1 MTKFIALFYTMLAM
15 LLIAVVSYSMQKS
28 EEKSIPSYTIGVVLK
43 AMDSEHWLS
52 VRSGMTEA
60 AQQKNMRLIV
70 ITAEN
75 ETAFD
80 EQNKIIDDLLNN
92 GIDALIVSPTNI
104 NHTKGFVDAAQS
116 KNIPVFSID
125 EEIDG
130 ISYIGSNNYAIGEMA
145 AEFMSKN
152 LPKGAE
158 VSVISGSANQNA
170 HIQRTK
176 GFSDYIN
183 NETSLRIGKKM
194 AAETQYRQAMTQA
207 EKLLSERPN
216 TRGIFVTSAIMTL
229 GVIEATENLMIVG
242 VDTQNDALMAVK
254 NGKINALIS
263 QDGHE
268 SGKLAIEIVAAH
280 LNGQPPEK
288 YNFISNELITAE
300 NPSKKLANDADLDIN
315 FKQATVLMII
325 PKNWRQREEILT
337 ETERENFLS
346 AFEEMAINSCR
357 NSTKTLIFVS
367 NRDGFFHWGMI
378 AEKFNQESAE
388 RLKNFAKLYFN
399 LELTNNAL

>member
-1 MTKFIALFYTMLAM
+1 MTKFIALFYAMLAM

-28 EEKSIPSYTIGVVLK
+28 EEKPQKSYTIGVVLK

-104 NHTKGFVDAAQS
+104 NHTQEFIDAAQI

-125 EEIDG
+125 EEISE
-130 ISYIGSNNYAIGEMA
+130 IPYIGSNNYAIGEMA
-145 AEFMSKN
+145 AAFMAKN
-152 LPKGAE
+152 LPDGAE

-170 HIQRTK
+170 HIQRTA
-176 GFSDYIN
+176 GFVDYIEKN
-183 NETSLRIGKKM
+183 SALKIGATM
-194 AAETQYRQAMTQA
+194 AAETQYRQAMRQA
-207 EKLLSERPN
+207 EKLLRERPN
-216 TRGIFVTSAIMTL
+216 TRGIFISSAIMTL
-229 GVIEATENLMIVG
+229 GVIEVAENLIIVG
-242 VDTQNDALMAVK
+242 VDTQNDAINAIK
-254 NGKINALIS
+254 NGKIDALIS

-280 LNGQPPEK
+280 LNNQPVEK

-300 NPSKKLANDADLDIN
+300 NA
-315 FKQATVLMII
+315 
-325 PKNWRQREEILT
+325 EE
-337 ETERENFLS
+337 FL
-346 AFEEMAINSCR
+346 
-357 NSTKTLIFVS
+357 L
-367 NRDGFFHWGMI
+367 
-378 AEKFNQESAE
+378 QED
-388 RLKNFAKLYFN
+388 F
-399 LELTNNAL
+399 

>member
-1 MTKFIALFYTMLAM
+1 MTKFIALFYAMLAM

-28 EEKSIPSYTIGVVLK
+28 EEKPQKSYTIGVVLK

-92 GIDALIVSPTNI
+92 GVSPTNI
-104 NHTKGFVDAAQS
+104 NHTQEFIDAAQI

-125 EEIDG
+125 EEIPE
-130 ISYIGSNNYAIGEMA
+130 IPYIGSNNYAIGEMA
-145 AEFMSKN
+145 AAFMAKN
-152 LPKGAE
+152 LPDGAE

-170 HIQRTK
+170 HIQRTA
-176 GFSDYIN
+176 GFVDYIEKN
-183 NETSLRIGKKM
+183 SALKIGATM
-194 AAETQYRQAMTQA
+194 AAETQYRQAMRQA
-207 EKLLSERPN
+207 EKLLRERPN
-216 TRGIFVTSAIMTL
+216 TRGIFISSAIMTL
-229 GVIEATENLMIVG
+229 GVIEVAENLIIVG
-242 VDTQNDALMAVK
+242 VDTQNDAINAIK
-254 NGKINALIS
+254 NGKIDALIS

-280 LNGQPPEK
+280 LNNQPVEK

-300 NPSKKLANDADLDIN
+300 NA
-315 FKQATVLMII
+315 
-325 PKNWRQREEILT
+325 EE
-337 ETERENFLS
+337 FL
-346 AFEEMAINSCR
+346 
-357 NSTKTLIFVS
+357 L
-367 NRDGFFHWGMI
+367 
-378 AEKFNQESAE
+378 QED
-388 RLKNFAKLYFN
+388 F
-399 LELTNNAL
+399 

>member
-1 MTKFIALFYTMLAM
+1 MTKFIALFYAMLAM

-28 EEKSIPSYTIGVVLK
+28 EEKPQKSYTIGVVLK

-104 NHTKGFVDAAQS
+104 NHTQEFIDAAQI

-125 EEIDG
+125 EEIPE
-130 ISYIGSNNYAIGEMA
+130 IPYIGSNNYAIGEMA
-145 AEFMSKN
+145 AAFMAKN
-152 LPKGAE
+152 LPDGAE

-170 HIQRTK
+170 HIQRTA
-176 GFSDYIN
+176 GFVDYIEKN
-183 NETSLRIGKKM
+183 SALKIGATM
-194 AAETQYRQAMTQA
+194 AAETQYRQAMRQA
-207 EKLLSERPN
+207 EKLLRERPN
-216 TRGIFVTSAIMTL
+216 TRGIFISSAIMTL
-229 GVIEATENLMIVG
+229 GVIEVAENLIIVG
-242 VDTQNDALMAVK
+242 VDTQNDAINAIK
-254 NGKINALIS
+254 NGKIDALIS

-280 LNGQPPEK
+280 LNNQPVEK

-300 NPSKKLANDADLDIN
+300 NA
-315 FKQATVLMII
+315 
-325 PKNWRQREEILT
+325 EE
-337 ETERENFLS
+337 FL
-346 AFEEMAINSCR
+346 
-357 NSTKTLIFVS
+357 L
-367 NRDGFFHWGMI
+367 
-378 AEKFNQESAE
+378 QED
-388 RLKNFAKLYFN
+388 F
-399 LELTNNAL
+399 